1 MEGEMDLNIIKG
13 ADAIGMFCRLHMN
26 TKRNLPIRPSEMG
39 VLIFTQKQSTA
50 VTPLMI
56 SQFFKITKPSV
67 TALVTSLVKD
77 GYLTKELS
85 DADKRSY
92 ALRITEKGND
102 LVDSTFVEY
111 YKSIEILKDNMGEE
125 KFAKFI
131 ELVELAGSIW
141 DEVE

>member
-1 MEGEMDLNIIKG
+1 MDLNIIKG

-39 VLIFTQKQSTA
+39 VLIFTQKQSAA

>member
-1 MEGEMDLNIIKG
+1 MDLNLIAS

-39 VLIFTQKQSTA
+39 VLIFTHKHNLP

-67 TALVTSLVKD
+67 TSLVTSLVKED
-77 GYLTKELS
+77 YLMKELS
-85 DADKRSY
+85 EVDKRSY
-92 ALRITEKGND
+92 VLKITDKGIE
-102 LVDSTFVEY
+102 LVETTFVEY
-111 YKSIEILKDNMGEE
+111 YKSTEILKEKLGDE
-125 KFAKFI
+125 KFNQFI
-131 ELVELAGSIW
+131 ELVKLVNSIW

>member
-1 MEGEMDLNIIKG
+1 MDLNIIKG

-39 VLIFTQKQSTA
+39 VLIFTQKQSAA

-56 SQFFKITKPSV
+56 SQFFKITQPSV

-111 YKSIEILKDNMGEE
+111 YKSIEILKDDMGDE
-125 KFAKFI
+125 KFAMFI

>member
-1 MEGEMDLNIIKG
+1 MDLNIIKG

>member
-1 MEGEMDLNIIKG
+1 MDLNIIKG

-111 YKSIEILKDNMGEE
+111 YKSIEILKDHMGEE

>member
-1 MEGEMDLNIIKG
+1 MDLNIIKG
-13 ADAIGMFCRLHMN
+13 ADVIGMFCRLHMN

-85 DADKRSY
+85 DVDKRSY
-92 ALRITEKGND
+92 ALRITEKGNE

-131 ELVELAGSIW
+131 ELVQLAGSIW